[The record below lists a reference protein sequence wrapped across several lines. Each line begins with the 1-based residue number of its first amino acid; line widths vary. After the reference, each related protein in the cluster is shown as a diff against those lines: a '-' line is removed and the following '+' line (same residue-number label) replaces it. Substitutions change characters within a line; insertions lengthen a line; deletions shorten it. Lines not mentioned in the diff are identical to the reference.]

1 MRIRKLTVN
10 DAAALKAIRLE
21 AVQDSPASFMPNAE
35 EIRARTIESFS
46 QLLSDPNDS
55 VYGVFIET
63 QLIAIAGLRRNGA
76 TKLKHK
82 ANIFGVYTQAAQR
95 KKGIARRLL
104 LTLLDDAY
112 SDPHIVQIT
121 LSVNTENNNA
131 KALYYAL
138 GFEPYGLEKNAMLVD
153 GVFVH
158 EEHLVRDIPS
168 RIELAN

>member
-1 MRIRKLTVN
+1 MLIRKLTIQ

-46 QLLSDPNDS
+46 QLLSNPQDA
-55 VYGVFIET
+55 VYGVFVES
-63 QLIAIAGLRRNGA
+63 QLIAIAGLRRNSA
-76 TKLKHK
+76 EKLKHK

-95 KKGIARRLL
+95 NKGIARRLL
-104 LTLLDDAY
+104 LTLLEDAY
-112 SDPHIVQIT
+112 SDSHIVQIT

-138 GFEPYGLEKNAMLVD
+138 GFELYGLEKNAMLVD
-153 GVFVH
+153 GVFIH
-158 EEHLVRDIPS
+158 EEHLVLYVPD
-168 RIELAN
+168 RIELPN

>member
-1 MRIRKLTVN
+1 MQIRKLTPD
-10 DAAALKAIRLE
+10 DAAVLKAIRLE
-21 AVQDSPASFMPNAE
+21 AVQDSPPSFMPNAE
-35 EIRARTIESFS
+35 EVRARSIESFS
-46 QLLSDPNDS
+46 QLLSDPQDA
-55 VYGVFIET
+55 VYGVFVEAE
-63 QLIAIAGLRRNGA
+63 LIAIAGLRKNCA
-76 TKLKHK
+76 AKLKHK

-121 LSVNTENNNA
+121 LSVNIENKSA

-138 GFEPYGLEKNAMLVD
+138 GFELYGFEKNAMLVD

-158 EEHLVRDIPS
+158 EEHLVLYVLD
-168 RIELAN
+168 RIELPN

>member
-1 MRIRKLTVN
+1 MLIRKLTIH

-21 AVQDSPASFMPNAE
+21 AVQDSPASFMSNAE

-46 QLLSDPNDS
+46 QLLSNPQDA
-55 VYGVFIET
+55 VYGVFVES
-63 QLIAIAGLRRNGA
+63 QLIAIAGLRRNSA
-76 TKLKHK
+76 AKLKHK
-82 ANIFGVYTQAAQR
+82 AYLFGVYTQAAQR

-112 SDPHIVQIT
+112 SDPQIVQIT

-138 GFEPYGLEKNAMLVD
+138 GFELYGLEKNSMWVD
-153 GVFVH
+153 GVFIH
-158 EEHLVRDIPS
+158 EEHLVLYVQDRVA
-168 RIELAN
+168 LAN

>member
-1 MRIRKLTVN
+1 MHIRKLTIH

-35 EIRARTIESFS
+35 EVRARSVESFV
-46 QLLSDPNDS
+46 QLLSDPQDA
-55 VYGVFIET
+55 VYGVFVEAD
-63 QLIAIAGLRRNGA
+63 LIAIAGLRRNSA
-76 TKLKHK
+76 AKLKHK

-112 SDPHIVQIT
+112 SDPHLVQIT
-121 LSVNTENNNA
+121 LSVNTENKNA

-138 GFEPYGLEKNAMLVD
+138 GFELYGLEKNAMLVD
-153 GVFVH
+153 GVFIH
-158 EEHLVRDIPS
+158 EEHLVLYVPDRAAL
-168 RIELAN
+168 RN